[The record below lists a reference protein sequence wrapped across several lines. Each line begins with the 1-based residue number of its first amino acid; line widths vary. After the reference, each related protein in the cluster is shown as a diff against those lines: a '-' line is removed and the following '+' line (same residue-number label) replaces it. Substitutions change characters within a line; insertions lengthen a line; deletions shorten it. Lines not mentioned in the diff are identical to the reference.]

1 MPLCLTPWVAGS
13 GAGNSAVDW
22 ARPDEP
28 AHPVTKLCLLAG
40 AMAAGLMRA
49 AEAWAV
55 NCHHVTSADDLE
67 PLADGLITPR
77 AAGSP

>member
-1 MPLCLTPWVAGS
+1 MIGLDLMDLPIRC
-13 GAGNSAVDW
+13 D
-22 ARPDEP
+22 
-28 AHPVTKLCLLAG
+28 KLRLLAG

-77 AAGSP
+77 AACSPYCKRRGTLF